1 MKKILLTI
9 CAALSINAV
18 SAQCN
23 ELIISKYFRF
33 KGNTKAMEFYNPTN
47 QPINL
52 TSGLYSIERYKS
64 AGTPGVLDAVLDDSL
79 YLVGTVPA
87 YGTWVLVNGQTAAN
101 STTNSPQPDSSLQA
115 LANQLDKQ
123 YGTNGTNV
131 GQPMYFKGNDCLV
144 LRKNGVIIDV
154 FGEVN
159 CTVTTAWSTIAPYR
173 GASGMGKWI
182 TTGYMM
188 ERKASIKSGRVPASP
203 SDLTTFTEFN
213 PLAEFD
219 TIPKIPAI
227 PAPTRQDTL
236 DLYSLFGSHA
246 CDCSS
251 EASINEVDEQINAL
265 VYPNPSNGNVLIT
278 AKNNIST
285 IEVYNFKGEI
295 VKSEKGIGNN
305 FLLNTE
311 DLISGIYL
319 VKTHT
324 KNGKIHTNK
333 LVFN

>member
-64 AGTPGVLDAVLDDSL
+64 VSATGVIDGIMDDSL

-101 STTNSPQPDSSLQA
+101 STSTSPQPDSSLQA
-115 LANQLDKQ
+115 IANQLDRQ
-123 YGTNGTNV
+123 YGTYGSTV
-131 GQPMYFKGNDCLV
+131 GQPMYFKGADCMV

-159 CTVTTAWSTIAPYR
+159 CTVKTAWSSTAPYR
-173 GASGMGKWI
+173 GGTGMGKWI

-188 ERKASIKSGRVPASP
+188 ERKASVKSGVRPPVADS
-203 SDLTTFTEFN
+203 LNTIIEFN
-213 PLAEFD
+213 PLAEYD
-219 TIPKIPAI
+219 TIPKILAVPI
-227 PAPTRQDTL
+227 PTRQDTL
-236 DLYSLFGSHA
+236 DLYSLFGSHT
-246 CDCSS
+246 CDCQFDG
-251 EASINEVDEQINAL
+251 INEIASSNSAL
-265 VYPNPSNGNVLIT
+265 VYPNPSNGNILIT
-278 AKNNIST
+278 AKNNIS
-285 IEVYNFKGEI
+285 IVEVFNNQGI
-295 VKSEKGIGNN
+295 LVRSEKGTGNN
-305 FLLNTE
+305 FLLNSE
-311 DLISGIYL
+311 DFLNGIYL
-319 VKTHT
+319 VKTRT
-324 KNGKIHTNK
+324 QNGKTLTNK
-333 LVFN
+333 VVFN